1 MGPKTSLI
9 IFWLFVV
16 QGSKKQYMKHL
27 SAKKK
32 GYGVCCVRRGLD
44 LCRFP
49 AKLANYSDMSAE
61 VHVQAQI
68 FPFFCSQVVFSF
80 NLSRGAKKRRAKYL
94 LQRT

>member
-1 MGPKTSLI
+1 
-9 IFWLFVV
+9 
-16 QGSKKQYMKHL
+16 MKYL
-27 SAKKK
+27 CAKK

-44 LCRFP
+44 LCRLS

-68 FPFFCSQVVFSF
+68 SPFSCSQVVFRF

-94 LQRT
+94 LQRTRAYSENHSAKTIEFDF